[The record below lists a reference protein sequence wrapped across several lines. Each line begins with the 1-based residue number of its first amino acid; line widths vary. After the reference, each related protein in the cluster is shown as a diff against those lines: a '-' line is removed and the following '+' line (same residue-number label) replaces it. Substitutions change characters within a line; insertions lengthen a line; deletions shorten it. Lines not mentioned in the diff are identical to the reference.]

1 MAWTAHII
9 LLRRI
14 RTSSKFRSYY
24 HWIFITCLISWNSI
38 SYAWIIIDCTSFL
51 VWRSFPSQVYRYTLT
66 LTLIEFLLNIFI
78 CTHCSLFT
86 LFSFNRSSMISCNTI
101 FFSLIILRTLS
112 YINNQWILL
121 LLNLPGCPNIHI
133 SIDDINVVIS
143 FLFLKT

>member
-1 MAWTAHII
+1 MTWPAHII
-9 LLRRI
+9 LLWWI
-14 RTSSKFRSYY
+14 RTSSKFRCYY
-24 HWIFITCLISWNSI
+24 HWIFITCFISWSSI
-38 SYAWIIIDCTSFL
+38 NYTWIIINCTRFL

-66 LTLIEFLLNIFI
+66 LTLIEFLLNILI
-78 CTHCSLFT
+78 CTHCSLFI

-121 LLNLPGCPNIHI
+121 LLILPGCPNIHI

-143 FLFLKT
+143 LLFLKT